1 VKDLWKYLK
10 PCIKGSIMVILGVL
24 NTRAGI
30 GIGRLTTNLIY
41 GPIAFVLFAIS
52 GILTIFISGEFIEGA
67 YFQKRK
73 KPVLEMLII
82 GGIIYIAGI
91 GLTGYNLITYNLDI
105 FVLFYGLIIGVIWL
119 FLGFIAIKWKISEI
133 ISQLII
139 SLAYTLGLFYGAFL
153 NLTILPIYIYFFFI
167 TTFSLQFAREIIKS
181 FKEPR
186 KEKNPSDSTEIR
198 NQLTQT
204 KLKLALSSQIS
215 AIIFFILPI
224 FTGLYNPVLYLYF
237 LIGGVSC
244 VSVGSWYTFKQLQH
258 GQEYKRLSKML
269 QIGILLQLC
278 ALLVA
283 N

>member
-1 VKDLWKYLK
+1 
-10 PCIKGSIMVILGVL
+10 MVILGVL